1 MTIDWEIGQEVYYID
16 FGKVEKATIQ
26 QIIIGEKGITL
37 CGRGL
42 KAWDTEVARSPEAL
56 FDALEAEVRE
66 RYEIQMAE
74 VAEQRRQYQEEQK
87 PAKPV
92 EGPKNCWTCRNEKHC
107 FRAETQ
113 WSGPCED
120 YEREEDKK

>member
-1 MTIDWEIGQEVYYID
+1 MT
-16 FGKVEKATIQ
+16 
-26 QIIIGEKGITL
+26 
-37 CGRGL
+37 
-42 KAWDTEVARSPEAL
+42 PEEAIKIL
-56 FDALEAEVRE
+56 QLNKDRLSGSVRMALETLHPELAESEDE
-66 RYEIQMAE
+66 RIRRWIRTRIENLRGANEDAE
-74 VAEQRRQYQEEQK
+74 KELSKMKPLALDWLEKQEEQK

-120 YEREEDKK
+120 YEREER